1 MIKLSDFKMRVTPTQ
16 VLFWGG
22 PGSQWYKSDFEGY
35 LPIVVFKDGRRH
47 IRKGSQLYK
56 FSSAEKYMMM
66 SKASIFDDPEALEAM
81 RKLDDVK
88 KIKAEGR
95 KVRGFSQEAWDSSN
109 IAAVTIGNYYK
120 MTQNDGLWAFMN
132 EMGDR
137 EYVEGSPVDGVWGV
151 NLAWNDPLIE
161 DRANWKGENRLGIC
175 LDNVWDMIVAFGREA
190 DPFQAYGDLLKL
202 RNARH

>member
-1 MIKLSDFKMRVTPTQ
+1 LIKLSDFKMRVTPTQ

-35 LPIVVFKDGRRH
+35 LPVVVQKDGGRR
-47 IRKGSQLYK
+47 IRKGNDLRK

-66 SKASIFDDPEALEAM
+66 SKASIFGDSHTLEAM
-81 RKLDDVK
+81 AALDDVK

-95 KVRGFSQEAWDSSN
+95 KVRGFDQEVWDSSN

-120 MTQNDGLWAFMN
+120 MTQNDGLWAFVN

-137 EYVEGSPVDGVWGV
+137 QYVEGSPVDKVWGV
-151 NLAWNDPLIE
+151 ALSWDDPLIE
-161 DRANWKGENRLGIC
+161 DKSNWKGENRLGQC

-202 RNARH
+202 RNSSH

>member
-22 PGSQWYKSDFEGY
+22 PASQWYKSDFEGY
-35 LPIVVFKDGRRH
+35 LPVVVQRDGGRR
-47 IRKGSQLYK
+47 IRKGETLYK

-66 SKASIFDDPEALEAM
+66 AKASIFGDPAGLRRLEP
-81 RKLDDVK
+81 LHDVK
-88 KIKAEGR
+88 EIKKAGR
-95 KVRGFSQEAWDSSN
+95 QVLGFDQEVWDSSN
-109 IAAVTIGNYYK
+109 LAAVTIGNYYK
-120 MTQNDGLWAFMN
+120 MTQNDGLWAFVN

-137 EYVEGSPVDGVWGV
+137 QYVEGSPVDKVWGV
-151 NLAWNDPLIE
+151 ALSWDDPLIE
-161 DRANWKGENRLGIC
+161 DRSNWKGENRLGQC

-202 RNARH
+202 RSGSH